1 MFDDMQR
8 SGVRMLAGSDLA
20 TELSGVPPLHDELI
34 ALVRAGMTPAQA
46 LDAAT
51 RAPAEFLGRLA
62 TEGTIEPGKRANLVL
77 LDGNP
82 LNDIANTR
90 EVAVVILR
98 GRVLRVR

>member
-1 MFDDMQR
+1 
-8 SGVRMLAGSDLA
+8 
-20 TELSGVPPLHDELI
+20 
-34 ALVRAGMTPAQA
+34 MTPAQT

-51 RAPAEFLGRLA
+51 RSPAEFLGPLA
-62 TEGTIEPGKRANLVL
+62 TEGTIEPERRANFVL
-77 LDGNP
+77 LDRNP